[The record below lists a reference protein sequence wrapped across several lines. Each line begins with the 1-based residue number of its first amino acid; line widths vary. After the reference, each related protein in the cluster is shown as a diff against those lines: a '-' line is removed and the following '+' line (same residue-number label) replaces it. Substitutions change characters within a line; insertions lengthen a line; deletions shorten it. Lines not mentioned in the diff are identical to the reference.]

1 MFQAALEMLDGGGQA
16 ALVSIVS
23 AEGFVPVSA
32 AGKLLVTSAGTIIG
46 RSGSD
51 VLDVDIRAE
60 ALRLMAAGM
69 DCPRQRRVL
78 EKDAVAS
85 GWYRQWTVELLIES
99 LQEQGREI
107 LRTLVALEDTGHR
120 GTLGSILTEHAQY
133 PLGRRKCLVCDD
145 GTMVGTLGD
154 MRLEALVQQ
163 RGQEVLRGEQ
173 GVIEDYHIKDGSTL
187 QLLLEPILPTPTLW
201 VFGGGHIVS
210 PLVRAAT
217 LAGFRVRVID
227 DDPAFANPERFPD
240 ADATLVMAFA
250 QVGEAFDFGQD
261 DYVVLMTRGHAHD
274 HTILEQIYD
283 WPARYLGMLGS
294 KPRIAKIWQYLE
306 AKGIARAWL
315 DRVHAPIGLNIHA
328 RSPEEIGISILA
340 ELIDVRRTSPI
351 MIPQRKPQS
360 PSQPVSPA
368 G

>member
-1 MFQAALEMLDGGGQA
+1 MAGNMFQSALEMLDSGGQA
-16 ALVSIVS
+16 ALVTIVS

-32 AGKLLVTSAGTIIG
+32 TGKLLVTSAGTLVG

-51 VLDVDIRAE
+51 VLDADIRAE
-60 ALRLMAAGM
+60 ALRIMATGRHS
-69 DCPRQRRVL
+69 PRQLRVL

-99 LQEQGREI
+99 LQEHGHEL
-107 LRTLVALEDTGHR
+107 LRALVALENTGHR
-120 GTLGSILTEHAQY
+120 GTLGTILTEHAQY
-133 PLGRRKCLVCDD
+133 PAGQRTCLVCDD
-145 GTMVGTLGD
+145 GTMVGRLGEA
-154 MRLEALVQQ
+154 RLEARIQQ
-163 RGQEVLRGEQ
+163 RGQEVLLGEQ
-173 GVIEDYHIKDGSTL
+173 GVIEDCHTEDGSTL
-187 QLLLEPILPTPTLW
+187 RLLLEPILPTPILS

-240 ADATLVMAFA
+240 ADATLAMEYTR
-250 QVGEAFDFGQD
+250 VGEAFDFGQD
-261 DYVVLMTRGHAHD
+261 DYVVLMTRGHASD

-283 WPARYLGMLGS
+283 CPARYLGMLGS
-294 KPRIAKIWQYLE
+294 KPRIAKIWQHLE
-306 AKGIARAWL
+306 ARGMARQWL

-340 ELIDVRRTSPI
+340 ELIHVRRTSPVV
-351 MIPQRKPQS
+351 IPQRQRLS
-360 PSQPVSPA
+360 L
-368 G
+368 